1 MTEEL
6 ELLTLA
12 AKAMGLEL
20 VFNDRGESGYYSLF
34 RDHLPQWSSW
44 NPLESDG
51 DCARM
56 ENMLGIDVTWHFAF
70 IPFVQS
76 KHGDFLLCEFIHN
89 HKDDRG
95 AARRMAS
102 LRVAAEIG
110 KAMK

>member
-1 MTEEL
+1 MTEREIL
-6 ELLTLA
+6 ELA
-12 AKAMGLEL
+12 AKACGQPAERLD
-20 VFNDRGESGYYSLF
+20 VGAWCDCA
-34 RDHLPQWSSW
+34 W
-44 NPLESDG
+44 NPLHDDG